1 MIKYGELLTKTK
13 AYATLDNDAKD
24 GRLNHCYMIMGDDEL
39 AVSGLC
45 DLFAQR
51 ILCMEGGCGKCISC
65 QKVADGNHEAVVE
78 PNSLKADGIRE
89 FIEKVYVKGD
99 GDVKVMVIKQL
110 DKVDVK
116 VQNFLLKSLEE
127 PVEGVVFVLG
137 VVRQTAVLETIKSR
151 SKKLAVTAFSKAQL
165 KEYFSDGFRGY
176 STALIDEVTDCCMGS
191 LSRCEELLKDE
202 NFAGDMTEVVFL
214 LKELTSTKVN
224 LKMQRRLDI
233 KDGRLVRYLDMMQ
246 LICGVLL
253 KRKTGV
259 RVEGFEK
266 INCLADSFNIASLV
280 NFNELLIEAKKKA
293 ESYCKDENI
302 LDNLF
307 IKLME
312 VKYLCR

>member
-1 MIKYGELLTKTK
+1 
-13 AYATLDNDAKD
+13 
-24 GRLNHCYMIMGDDEL
+24 
-39 AVSGLC
+39 
-45 DLFAQR
+45 
-51 ILCMEGGCGKCISC
+51 
-65 QKVADGNHEAVVE
+65 
-78 PNSLKADGIRE
+78 
-89 FIEKVYVKGD
+89 
-99 GDVKVMVIKQL
+99 
-110 DKVDVK
+110 
-116 VQNFLLKSLEE
+116 
-127 PVEGVVFVLG
+127 
-137 VVRQTAVLETIKSR
+137 
-151 SKKLAVTAFSKAQL
+151 
-165 KEYFSDGFRGY
+165 
-176 STALIDEVTDCCMGS
+176 MGS

-246 LICGVLL
+246 L